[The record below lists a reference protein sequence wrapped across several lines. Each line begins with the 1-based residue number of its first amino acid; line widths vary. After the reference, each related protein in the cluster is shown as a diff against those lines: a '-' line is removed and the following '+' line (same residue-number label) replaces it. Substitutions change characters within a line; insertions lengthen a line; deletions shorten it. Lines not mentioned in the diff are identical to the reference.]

1 MKRLL
6 TILTMVP
13 GAAFAHPG
21 HFEASA
27 VAHDA
32 SHGGVILAV
41 GLILAALALAW
52 FRERG
57 S

>member
-1 MKRLL
+1 MKRRL

-52 FRERG
+52 IRERG